1 MENFSSGHGPPF
13 PGKIDQGLQNSGII
27 MLADARASLQ

>member
-13 PGKIDQGLQNSGII
+13 LGKIYQGLQNSGII